1 MQTIA
6 NSCPLQKPSYIE
18 GITDIYICIF
28 FDGTGNN
35 MYEQI
40 HKAKAVQERMI
51 ADSISYTAGITY
63 SLRPD
68 LFKSKASDKYDE
80 IFGKP
85 RIQTE
90 EQKNKDLERYGM
102 EDYDLQRKQ
111 AEYEY
116 KIEKSKNRKY
126 QDDPDN
132 MGGWK
137 YSNIAILR
145 SLTTKCSGDNKKDD
159 KGVIG
164 INYNLYI
171 EGSGQKWGV
180 GSDVVALGMGVRRE
194 GVVGLVSKAV
204 VFVQNFVDSVVAPDN
219 RKTVE
224 IHFAVF
230 GFSRG
235 STCGRLFS
243 YLVAEYPN
251 NLPRKNEFKQYLPKS
266 LFGDDDKLHFLD
278 DYNKDKVTVDFLGIY
293 DTVSS
298 IGFLQKNDNSTNYGI
313 SRFFE
318 CPKENG
324 KYLHFDSSD
333 EEISSSDG
341 SDDDKK
347 KKKKWYINILHGSQL
362 KDGEPLLYD
371 TPDGPVPNW
380 DAVEQAAT
388 DGFWGDA
395 KWNFHRFNVHDYG
408 LYSPS
413 LPKVEHTYHI
423 CAMDEFRENFALVD
437 LGSKLTHCSEVF
449 MPGCHSDIGG
459 GFMYNDQLEKY
470 TLRLKI
476 AGKNTLINKSP
487 DPRNL
492 DELVPLSQ
500 DVLEELGW
508 LTATT
513 GQKIRVVCSPDD
525 FSPAIEIPVK
535 PTYKKPIKKGED
547 ISTIEGRTIYL
558 SDNFRKVEFVRF
570 VQEGYSNVTLDMM
583 KEKAINTL
591 SKWPDRFKPFS
602 DSNLPSRFKVP
613 EDLQAILIEAKTK
626 SNEGERNYVVPD
638 VDEYKRLRRNYL
650 HFSCTDEL
658 NMEHLH
664 LKASGANIGNPPN
677 WRKMDNDKGYLLCR
691 LIYRG
696 DKNDSQL
703 HYVEDKY
710 EEG

>member
-1 MQTIA
+1 MGPNACSINKEEAQLYS
-6 NSCPLQKPSYIE
+6 N
-18 GITDIYICIF
+18 ITDVYICVF

-40 HKAKAVQERMI
+40 HKAKALQERMI
-51 ADSISYTAGITY
+51 ANSISYTAGITY

-85 RIQTE
+85 RIQTK
-90 EQKNKDLERYGM
+90 EQKNLDLEKYGM

-116 KIEKSKNRKY
+116 KIEESENRKY

-159 KGVIG
+159 KGIKG

-204 VFVQNFVDSVVAPDN
+204 VFVQNFVDSIVASGKRQN
-219 RKTVE
+219 VN

-243 YLVAEYPN
+243 YLIAEDPN

-278 DYNKDKVTVDFLGIY
+278 DYNKDKVKVDFLGIY

-324 KYLHFDSSD
+324 KYLHFDSS
-333 EEISSSDG
+333 G
-341 SDDDKK
+341 DKK
-347 KKKKWYINILHGSQL
+347 DAQWYINILHGSQL
-362 KDGEPLLYD
+362 KDEEPLMYD

-380 DAVEQAAT
+380 NAVEQAAT
-388 DGFWGDA
+388 DSFWGDA
-395 KWNFHRFNVHDYG
+395 KWNFHRFNAHDYG

-413 LPKVEHTYHI
+413 LSKVKHTYHI

-437 LGSKLTHCSEVF
+437 LGSNLQHCSEIF

-492 DELVPLSQ
+492 DDLVPLSQ

-513 GQKIRVVCSPDD
+513 GQKIKVVCAPGY
-525 FSPAIEIPVK
+525 FSPVPVN
-535 PTYKKPIKKGED
+535 PTYNKPIKKGEE
-547 ISTIEGRTIYL
+547 ISTMEGRTTHL
-558 SDNFRKVEFVRF
+558 SDNFSKIEFVRF

-591 SKWPDRFKPFS
+591 SEWPERFKPFI
-602 DSNLPSRFKVP
+602 DSNLPCRFQVP
-613 EDLQAILIEAKTK
+613 GDLQAILFEAKTK
-626 SNEGERNYVVPD
+626 SNEGERNYVIPD
-638 VDEYKRLRRNYL
+638 VNEYKRLRRNYL

-658 NMEHLH
+658 NMEHFH

-677 WRKMDNDKGYLLCR
+677 WRKMDKDKGYLLCR

-710 EEG
+710 EER

>member
-1 MQTIA
+1 MSTESTFSNMSECEAIQ
-6 NSCPLQKPSYIE
+6 CPLQDQSFINE
-18 GITDIYICIF
+18 LTHVYICVF

-63 SLRPD
+63 SLRPN

-85 RIQTE
+85 RSQTK
-90 EQKNKDLERYGM
+90 EQKNLDLEKYGM
-102 EDYDLQRKQ
+102 ENYELQRKQ

-116 KIEKSKNRKY
+116 KIEESVNRKY

-145 SLTTKCSGDNKKDD
+145 SLTTKRSGDNKKDD
-159 KGVIG
+159 KGIKGV
-164 INYNLYI
+164 NYNLYI

-204 VFVQNFVDSVVAPDN
+204 VFVQNFVDSVVASGN
-219 RKTVE
+219 RQKVE

-243 YLVAEYPN
+243 YLVAEDPN

-278 DYNKDKVTVDFLGIY
+278 DYDKNRVTVDFLGIY

-298 IGFLQKNDNSTNYGI
+298 IGFLQKKDNSTNYGI

-318 CPKENG
+318 CPKEKG
-324 KYLHFDSSD
+324 KYLHFDSSGD
-333 EEISSSDG
+333 EKG
-341 SDDDKK
+341 TQ
-347 KKKKWYINILHGSQL
+347 WYINILHGSQL
-362 KDGEPLLYD
+362 KDGEPLMYD

-380 DAVEQAAT
+380 NAVEQAAT

-395 KWNFHRFNVHDYG
+395 KWNFHRFNARDYG

-437 LGSKLTHCSEVF
+437 LGSILQHCSEVF

-459 GFMYNDQLEKY
+459 GFMYNDKLEKY

-476 AGKNTLINKSP
+476 AGKNTLINKCP

-513 GQKIRVVCSPDD
+513 GQKTKVVCAHGD
-525 FSPAIEIPVK
+525 FSPAHEITVK
-535 PTYKKPIKKGED
+535 PTYKNPIKKGED
-547 ISTIEGRTIYL
+547 ISTINGRTTYL
-558 SDNFRKVEFVRF
+558 SDNYRKIEFMRF

-591 SKWPDRFKPFS
+591 SEWPDRFKPFS
-602 DSNLPSRFKVP
+602 DSKLPCRFKVP
-613 EDLQAILIEAKTK
+613 EDLNDILSEAKAK
-626 SNEGERNYVVPD
+626 SKEGERNFVIPNEE
-638 VDEYKRLRRNYL
+638 EYIRLRKNYL

-658 NMEHLH
+658 NLEQFQ

-677 WRKMDNDKGYLLCR
+677 WRKMDNGYLLCR

-696 DKNDSQL
+696 GVNDKGIDDSQL
-703 HYVEDKY
+703 HYMKDCP
-710 EEG
+710 